1 MLNPDV
7 PIEEL
12 KDAYANWRETKG
24 GNLDQVLG
32 LFDDQI
38 EMHSVLE
45 PNVQHELARVQRSR
59 EDAKNYFKAL
69 LDDWEMID
77 FPQEKIVADG
87 DTVVWIGRCT
97 WRHRHTGLLA
107 TTPKVDIWT
116 FRDGRAVRMFEMFDT
131 LAFVRGAGLLPQL
144 AASVA

>member
-7 PIEEL
+7 PLAKLE
-12 KDAYANWRETKG
+12 DSYRNWRETKG
-24 GNLDQVLG
+24 ANVDQVLD
-32 LFDDQI
+32 LFDDRI

-45 PNVQHELARVQRSR
+45 PDVPHELARVQRTR

-87 DTVVWIGRCT
+87 DTIVWFGRCC
-97 WRHRHTGLLA
+97 W
-107 TTPKVDIWT
+107 
-116 FRDGRAVRMFEMFDT
+116 
-131 LAFVRGAGLLPQL
+131 
-144 AASVA
+144 S

>member
-12 KDAYANWRETKG
+12 TDAYRNWRETRG
-24 GNLDQVLG
+24 GNLDQVLA

-45 PNVQHELARVQRSR
+45 PDVSHELARVQRSR
-59 EDAKNYFKAL
+59 EDAKNYFREL
-69 LDDWEMID
+69 LDNWEMID

-87 DTVVWIGRCT
+87 DTVVWIGRCH
-97 WRHRHTGLLA
+97 WRNKHDGKELIRRRSTSGPSA
-107 TTPKVDIWT
+107 TARRSASSKCSTASDL
-116 FRDGRAVRMFEMFDT
+116 RARPV
-131 LAFVRGAGLLPQL
+131 
-144 AASVA
+144 

>member
-1 MLNPDV
+1 MLNRDV
-7 PIEEL
+7 PLAEL
-12 KDAYANWRETKG
+12 EDAYRNWRETKG
-24 GNLDQVLG
+24 ANVDQVLD

-45 PNVQHELARVQRSR
+45 PDVPHELARVQRTR

-87 DTVVWIGRCT
+87 DTVVWIGRCH
-97 WRHRHTGLLA
+97 WRNRHDGKELD
-107 TTPKVDIWT
+107 TPKIDVWT
-116 FRDGRAVRMFEMFDT
+116 FRDGKAVRFFEMFDS
-131 LAFVRGAGLLPQL
+131 LGFAR
-144 AASVA
+144 AASLL